1 MIPQAEVG
9 LRKVGVVQGGVPP
22 ALRCDWTPERWEQLL
37 IKAPLTNRI
46 AQVVLFGSA
55 SFLLMLVII
64 NVDFLCSLHR
74 QKSD

>member
-22 ALRCDWTPERWEQLL
+22 ALHCDWTPERREQLL

-46 AQVVLFGSA
+46 AGAGSGRPLWLR
-55 SFLLMLVII
+55 LLP
-64 NVDFLCSLHR
+64 VDVSHY
-74 QKSD
+74 